1 MSTELRAPDGS
12 LVSPAGDGSDQ
23 AVAQAVERLTRAMAS
38 GTPCAPIRDVIDR
51 GDVARAYR
59 VQKQI
64 IDAALAKGDRRVG
77 RKIGLTSVAVQTQL
91 GVQEP
96 DFGTLLTSMVAYEGQ
111 PVETGR
117 LLQPRIEAEIAF
129 VLAADITDPDPS
141 LDTVAAAVAE
151 ARPALEI
158 VDSRVSG
165 WDISLADT
173 VADNASSG
181 MYVLGEASLALAE
194 LDPIAVTMTM
204 TQDGERVS
212 SGDGAACLGNPLI
225 ALQWLARVSAE
236 LGDPLRAGEVI
247 LSGALGPM
255 VSVQAG
261 STYEATLVGLG
272 SVSATFASPNDQGK

>member
-1 MSTELRAPDGS
+1 
-12 LVSPAGDGSDQ
+12 
-23 AVAQAVERLTRAMAS
+23 MAS
-38 GTPCAPIRDVIDR
+38 GAPCAPIRDVIDR

-64 IDAALAKGDRRVG
+64 IDAALAKGDRRFG

-91 GVQEP
+91 GVQQP
-96 DFGTLLTSMVAYEGQ
+96 DFGTLLASMVADEGQ

-129 VLAADITDPDPS
+129 A
-141 LDTVAAAVAE
+141 
-151 ARPALEI
+151 
-158 VDSRVSG
+158 
-165 WDISLADT
+165 
-173 VADNASSG
+173 
-181 MYVLGEASLALAE
+181 LGEASLALAE

-236 LGDPLRAGEVI
+236 LGDPLSAGEVI

-272 SVSATFASPNDQGK
+272 SVSATFASPNDQRK

>member
-12 LVSPAGDGSDQ
+12 LAAPAGDGSDQ

-38 GTPCAPIRDVIDR
+38 GIPCAPIRDVINR

-91 GVQEP
+91 GVQQP
-96 DFGTLLTSMVAYEGQ
+96 DFGTLLTSMVAYEGR
-111 PVETGR
+111 PVDTGR

-129 VLAADITDPDPS
+129 VLGADITDPDPS

-204 TQDGERVS
+204 TQDGELVS

-236 LGDPLRAGEVI
+236 VGDPLRAGEVI

-255 VSVQAG
+255 VSVEAG

-272 SVSATFASPNDQGK
+272 SVTAVFASPNDQGK